1 MQDPFFDRDNMLPV
15 LKSTHIDEINLYE
28 EQNEDLSSFVK
39 EGSGTG
45 SKVSKNKSKNSSGE
59 SKTDQ
64 KYVYKEVPSPENFPK
79 AKKFHQS
86 SVQPEYF
93 IDKLKMQSSPPN
105 KSEYQEDDIAD
116 VDNYTVF
123 SGIKGTFYSN
133 YRSDSFITSDQRRS
147 SFKFK
152 TVA

>member
-15 LKSTHIDEINLYE
+15 LKSTHIDEVNLYE

-64 KYVYKEVPSPENFPK
+64 KYVYKEVPSPENYPK
-79 AKKFHQS
+79 TKKFHHS
-86 SVQPEYF
+86 SV
-93 IDKLKMQSSPPN
+93 
-105 KSEYQEDDIAD
+105 
-116 VDNYTVF
+116 
-123 SGIKGTFYSN
+123 
-133 YRSDSFITSDQRRS
+133 
-147 SFKFK
+147 
-152 TVA
+152 